1 MKTQA
6 SGFVQIR
13 NGASPQIRFH
23 ECARDRLRHGDQAPC
38 RFRRPDRNRRS
49 TLRALHVDLRPRQ
62 AEEAARLRLNIMEI
76 IKTTNVADDVKQ
88 VAMLAGGGIGL
99 MFNCT

>member
-1 MKTQA
+1 
-6 SGFVQIR
+6 
-13 NGASPQIRFH
+13 
-23 ECARDRLRHGDQAPC
+23 
-38 RFRRPDRNRRS
+38 
-49 TLRALHVDLRPRQ
+49 LRALHVDLRPRQ